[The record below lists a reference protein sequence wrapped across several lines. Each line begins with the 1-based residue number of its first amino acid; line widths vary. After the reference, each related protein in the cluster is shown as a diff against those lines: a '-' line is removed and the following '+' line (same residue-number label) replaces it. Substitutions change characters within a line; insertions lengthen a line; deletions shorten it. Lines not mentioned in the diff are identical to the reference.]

1 MIIQCFFFFFFR
13 GPTMKRPAVCGLT
26 AVLVLCSFWFMGIL
40 WSARVVPPLQDQQKA
55 TDKPGPLEPRKKRDI
70 DQDQVSTVR
79 PEEGPSVPPAERK
92 RMCFH
97 TNTPG
102 QVTDDRGY
110 MCSPFDVLDSKC
122 CNLARP
128 YVRRFV
134 CNNCTATGC
143 CGNLEDCVSCCMG
156 QDEAKGIPERRRYQ
170 QCTSLCRTS
179 HESLRTDQRYK
190 DNNLHHCF
198 QRRPPKINKNP
209 IQERSEIEW
218 MSLN

>member
-1 MIIQCFFFFFFR
+1 
-13 GPTMKRPAVCGLT
+13 MKRPVVFVLT
-26 AVLVLCSFWFMGIL
+26 TVFMVCSFWVVSIL
-40 WSARVVPPLQDQQKA
+40 WSAQSIPPLQDQPKS
-55 TDKPGPLEPRKKRDI
+55 TDKPEPPILLLEPRKKRDV
-70 DQDQVSTVR
+70 DQGQAS
-79 PEEGPSVPPAERK
+79 SVPPEQRPSIPPPPPPPLGRM

-134 CNNCTATGC
+134 CDNCTSVGC
-143 CGNLEDCVSCCMG
+143 CGSLEDCVSCCMG
-156 QDEAKGIPERRRYQ
+156 QDEAKAIPERRRYQ
-170 QCTSLCRTS
+170 QCTSVCRTS
-179 HESLRTDQRYK
+179 HESLSTDQRYK
-190 DNNLHHCF
+190 NSNLHHCF

-218 MSLN
+218 MSLD